1 MAKKSKKT
9 NKELL
14 QEIRE
19 EGMFKEASDFTNK
32 KKKYVA
38 ASERDQAM
46 MYVLL
51 LIAALIVLGAI
62 LGSGLVG
69 WLVGFYPIETAITAG
84 LCMANR
90 GGSGDLAVLGAAK
103 RMELISF
110 AQISSR
116 LGGGLMLIIASVVF
130 GIFC

>member
-38 ASERDQAM
+38 ASEKDQAM

-51 LIAALIVLGAI
+51 
-62 LGSGLVG
+62 
-69 WLVGFYPIETAITAG
+69 
-84 LCMANR
+84 
-90 GGSGDLAVLGAAK
+90 
-103 RMELISF
+103 
-110 AQISSR
+110 
-116 LGGGLMLIIASVVF
+116 IIALLAFVF
-130 GIFC
+130 INRIFGV

>member
-9 NKELL
+9 NNELL

-38 ASERDQAM
+38 ASGKDQAM

-51 LIAALIVLGAI
+51 LIAL
-62 LGSGLVG
+62 LVF
-69 WLVGFYPIETAITAG
+69 VFI
-84 LCMANR
+84 NR
-90 GGSGDLAVLGAAK
+90 
-103 RMELISF
+103 I
-110 AQISSR
+110 
-116 LGGGLMLIIASVVF
+116 F
-130 GIFC
+130 GV

>member
-19 EGMFKEASDFTNK
+19 EGMFKEARDFTNK

-38 ASERDQAM
+38 ASGKDQFM

-51 LIAALIVLGAI
+51 
-62 LGSGLVG
+62 
-69 WLVGFYPIETAITAG
+69 
-84 LCMANR
+84 
-90 GGSGDLAVLGAAK
+90 
-103 RMELISF
+103 
-110 AQISSR
+110 
-116 LGGGLMLIIASVVF
+116 IIALLAFVFINRIFVV
-130 GIFC
+130 

>member
-19 EGMFKEASDFTNK
+19 EGMFKEARDFTNK

-38 ASERDQAM
+38 ARGKDQFM

-51 LIAALIVLGAI
+51 
-62 LGSGLVG
+62 
-69 WLVGFYPIETAITAG
+69 
-84 LCMANR
+84 
-90 GGSGDLAVLGAAK
+90 
-103 RMELISF
+103 
-110 AQISSR
+110 
-116 LGGGLMLIIASVVF
+116 IIALLAFVF
-130 GIFC
+130 INRIFGV